1 MADTIKVSLP
11 TTLPP
16 PDSMNM
22 NTFLS
27 SHRGL
32 QYAILGGM
40 IALVSVLAAFRNA
53 IVTLEPT
60 VSININL
67 QEEHYFH
74 VSRDGFTAID
84 VFAANQYAQYD
95 LTNMKP
101 PASFVCNGSFA
112 FNYRTSN
119 AVRHNVA
126 TVKGDNKVTAES
138 QMVLYSFVD
147 LMQNQ
152 TMLDVLVINKE
163 AQKNFV
169 GTLAGTR
176 HKVVNG
182 EDRFLVVISF
192 KNIYDNST
200 TFKGWL
206 LKKEGLV
213 PPIISYSNP
222 DAAFEFSRA
231 GLTELIDFD
240 ITDDG
245 KMTVL
250 AFKGSNWL
258 FNADTK
264 KWSLVPFKNEVGSMV
279 FFTPAG
285 FLFTLVDTYSEDDLV
300 IWDPLTLKKLKGM
313 TLHWS
318 RPDRIRFSTHGAFAA
333 VWDGKN
339 EVQLWN
345 LNKAELVARAIIP
358 TVSERHIQ
366 RDPIPVDYAIGEGP
380 QAMAASPDLKT
391 IIVYSW
397 LATDVQYDESKKEGT
412 YKVGHQIV
420 DVFRPTD
427 VLASAKDELNLKL
440 KK

>member
-1 MADTIKVSLP
+1 
-11 TTLPP
+11 
-16 PDSMNM
+16 MNM
-22 NTFLS
+22 NTFLARR
-27 SHRGL
+27 RGL

-40 IALVSVLAAFRNA
+40 IALVSMLAAFRNA
-53 IVTLEPT
+53 TVTLEPT
-60 VSININL
+60 VSINLIL

-84 VFAANQYAQYD
+84 MFAANQYARYD
-95 LTNMKP
+95 LTNTQQP
-101 PASFVCNGSFA
+101 GSFVSKESLA
-112 FNYRTSN
+112 FNYRTSD

-126 TVKGDNKVTAES
+126 TLKGDNKVTAES

-206 LKKEGLV
+206 LKKESVV
-213 PPIISYSNP
+213 PPIISNSSP
-222 DAAFEFSRA
+222 DVAFEFSRA
-231 GLTELIDFD
+231 GLTELVDFD
-240 ITDDG
+240 CTDDG
-245 KMTVL
+245 RMTVL

-264 KWSLVPFKNEVGSMV
+264 KWSLVPFKNEAGSVV

-285 FLFTLVDTYSEDDLV
+285 FLFTLVDTYSEDDVV
-300 IWDPLTLKKLKGM
+300 IWDPFALKTLKGM

-345 LNKAELVARAIIP
+345 LNKAELIARAMIP
-358 TVSERHIQ
+358 TVSERPFQ
-366 RDPIPVDYAIGEGP
+366 RDPIPADYAIGEGP
-380 QAMAASPDLKT
+380 QAIAASPDLKT

-397 LATDVQYDESKKEGT
+397 LATDVRYDESKKEGT
-412 YKVGHQIV
+412 FKVGHQIV
-420 DVFRPTD
+420 DVFRPAD
-427 VLASAKDELNLKL
+427 VLASGKDELNLKMRR
-440 KK
+440 